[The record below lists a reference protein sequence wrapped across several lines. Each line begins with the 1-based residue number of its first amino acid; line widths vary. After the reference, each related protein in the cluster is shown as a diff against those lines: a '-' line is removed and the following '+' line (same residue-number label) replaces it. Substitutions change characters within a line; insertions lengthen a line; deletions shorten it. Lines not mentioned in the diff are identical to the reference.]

1 MHDPR
6 QIAEGVYM
14 LDNLI
19 IDNESGKVAPKEFE
33 KVPNGSLWGKCK
45 S

>member
-19 IDNESGKVAPKEFE
+19 IDNERGKIAPK
-33 KVPNGSLWGKCK
+33 GI
-45 S
+45 